1 MRPLFLIL
9 PGFLLLGAACQ
20 RTDRGSS
27 APLVSTTPAAPT
39 TPDAR
44 LRETRWVLRRIASQ
58 PVADSTAGGQ
68 QPYLQITDA
77 GTAEGQGSC
86 NRFRG
91 TLQPATND
99 GELQF
104 SPLASTRMACP
115 ALATETLFTKALQST
130 RAYRIKGDTLW
141 LYGNPERS
149 GTALAR
155 LEAVPAR

>member
-1 MRPLFLIL
+1 M
-9 PGFLLLGAACQ
+9 ACQ

-27 APLVSTTPAAPT
+27 APLVSMAPAAPA

-58 PVADSTAGGQ
+58 PVADSTVGGQ
-68 QPYLQITDA
+68 QPYLHITEA

-86 NRFRG
+86 NRFRS

-104 SPLASTRMACP
+104 SPLASTRLACP
-115 ALATETLFTKALQST
+115 ALSTESLFTKALQST
-130 RAYRIKGDTLW
+130 RAYRIQGDTLW
-141 LYGNPERS
+141 LYGNAERS

-155 LEAVPAR
+155 LEATPAR